1 MANTYIGYAERS
13 AESQI
18 NWAEVGAQ
26 VSDMLNTEQKI
37 RDDKRQ
43 EIDDATRE
51 YQKALADAPKGQSD
65 RINGF
70 TNDFVNKAQEQL
82 LMTNRL
88 LKSGQLD
95 MKDYL
100 NIRQNLTDQTGQM
113 FDTLNKAQE
122 YVKMHQDRLDSDE
135 ASAAEAMLMDQ
146 LTGFM
151 NFKDTSSYV
160 DAPTGILSIAKTKD
174 GKMATD
180 PNSFMTIGQMD
191 EGFNTFVDKF
201 KVDDALAGM
210 EQQLGDV
217 LNSEL
222 IEASASG
229 RLSFVEKTKDKK
241 TGKYA
246 IQGDEDES
254 IGNFLTMED
263 KYVRGL
269 LTNKSHAL
277 SVLVDYVPGD
287 YTISYNPEDQGKT
300 IDGKEVVFINRE
312 KGFNEVELTKDQEE
326 RAVSFLKERFRSKIG
341 VEKTK
346 ESVVEKRY
354 RPEPRAKTAAELAQK
369 ASDEENANLLGLWNE
384 IYYSDGPDKEERIF
398 SLINS
403 TRAIEGLGI
412 THIGFTEEPILD
424 ANGKKTGKVDIIL
437 DVEYADEDMNISK
450 KITSD
455 GEPPTFEDWSTLGS
469 VIHGITDRKKAMEL
483 GGGRAVPENYK
494 ERGTKWNPDFSQADV
509 RRQAPDYV
517 SGFVKEVLQEGGKTP
532 ITADLL
538 EKDDGDVQK
547 ELQRILAGTNII
559 VDTKG
564 WGENAIVLNRQ
575 GGSKAEEVVID
586 TGSMAYEGA
595 FTVGGTD
602 TGTEENLQRLL
613 GAISSLL
620 DEASAESQ
628 YKKRVGKPMT
638 GALSRA
644 SAKASRQAGTTPTT
658 PSASGTAAGNL
669 IFQNP

>member
-174 GKMATD
+174 GKMSTD
-180 PNSFMTIGQMD
+180 PNAFMTIGQMD

-210 EQQLGDV
+210 EKQLGDV
-217 LNSEL
+217 LNSTLRQAAQSGEL
-222 IEASASG
+222 S
-229 RLSFVEKTKDKK
+229 RVEQTKDKK
-241 TGKYA
+241 TGKYTVK
-246 IQGDEDES
+246 GDEDES

-263 KYVRGL
+263 KYVKGL

-287 YTISYNPEDQGKT
+287 YTISYNPEDKGKT

-341 VEKTK
+341 VEKKVTD
-346 ESVVEKRY
+346 VREKSYAPKLSKDER
-354 RPEPRAKTAAELAQK
+354 ENAELVESQ
-369 ASDEENANLLGLWNE
+369 ENVATLWNE
-384 IYYSDGPDKEERIF
+384 YWYADDKRREIIGDQITSSKYVEKENQLLTFNISEDPDNKDYLLLDFKYLNEKR
-398 SLINS
+398 NPP
-403 TRAIEGLGI
+403 
-412 THIGFTEEPILD
+412 EPI
-424 ANGKKTGKVDIIL
+424 K
-437 DVEYADEDMNISK
+437 ISK
-450 KITSD
+450 DI
-455 GEPPTFEDWSTLGS
+455 
-469 VIHGITDRKKAMEL
+469 
-483 GGGRAVPENYK
+483 
-494 ERGTKWNPDFSQADV
+494 SQADWAALGTRV
-509 RRQAPDYV
+509 HGYAAQDAIEVGGGLAEGQKFNPNVATVTGKQGNIDYV
-517 SGFVKEVLQEGGKTP
+517 TKLMEEYVEKGGAGFTPNVFALREKGVQKKLNPILAKFGLRVNQEDIWDSRKISIRKIKSGDKVTGTLRVHVTDSD
-532 ITADLL
+532 A
-538 EKDDGDVQK
+538 QK
-547 ELQRILAGTNII
+547 ELFDTVVDAIRTNITDEQAEKI
-559 VDTKG
+559 YKG
-564 WGENAIVLNRQ
+564 IFGNAADN
-575 GGSKAEEVVID
+575 
-586 TGSMAYEGA
+586 
-595 FTVGGTD
+595 
-602 TGTEENLQRLL
+602 
-613 GAISSLL
+613 
-620 DEASAESQ
+620 
-628 YKKRVGKPMT
+628 
-638 GALSRA
+638 
-644 SAKASRQAGTTPTT
+644 TTPGT
-658 PSASGTAAGNL
+658 PRPKPLPAGVTPYERDGKTYYKDP
-669 IFQNP
+669 ITGIEIEVA